1 MLKVA
6 QNAIA
11 HALEEMETS
20 KELVANANKHLIAQ
34 QEENRKLKRLVLE
47 LVETPSEQETEEVI
61 ELLEHPCGF
70 VNCTR
75 SERAIKCIHALE
87 RSNLHLK
94 KEVERLTNG
103 TDS

>member
-20 KELVANANKHLIAQ
+20 KELVANANKHLVAQ

-47 LVETPSEQETEEVI
+47 LAEAPSEEETEEVI
-61 ELLEHPCGF
+61 KLLEHPCGF
-70 VNCTR
+70 VNCMR
-75 SERAIKCIHALE
+75 SEKAIKVIRALE
-87 RSNLHLK
+87 RSNLYLQ